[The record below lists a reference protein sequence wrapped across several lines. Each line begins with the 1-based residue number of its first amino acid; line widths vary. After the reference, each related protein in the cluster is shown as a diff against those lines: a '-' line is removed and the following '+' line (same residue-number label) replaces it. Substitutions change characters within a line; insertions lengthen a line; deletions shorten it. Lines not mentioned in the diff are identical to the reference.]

1 MKGGKSRG
9 KRLGRDNSKSSL
21 IAGGKMVIMVE
32 GKGYCGRRIE
42 RLAQKKVTKL
52 IEDKDN
58 IVIIPDRGKSD
69 ERAKN
74 TVPK

>member
-1 MKGGKSRG
+1 
-9 KRLGRDNSKSSL
+9 
-21 IAGGKMVIMVE
+21 MVE

-69 ERAKN
+69 RRAKN
-74 TVPK
+74 TAPR